1 MILDGKV
8 RRLDWLGLK
17 FKTKFWSNQLLIEK
31 SDPKLSSQSKSSE
44 WIDQN
49 DIQNVKI
56 YVNLLIVFKKGR
68 KRLIKSMLLSIFL
81 QSFWM
86 DIDIFKSISN
96 VKSTF

>member
-49 DIQNVKI
+49 DIQNVKT

-68 KRLIKSMLLSIFL
+68 KRLIKSMLFSIFL